1 MNKKNASGKGSM
13 FQSKSIAIGG
23 LVAAVYVVV
32 TLVVSAFGLSS
43 NIIQIRLSEALC
55 IMPCFCTATVPGLFV
70 GCLISNLIAGAGIFD
85 IIFGSLATL
94 IGSIGTYLLR
104 KNRWLAPV
112 PPVLANALVIP
123 AILVYGYGI
132 SMSYWLAA
140 LYIFIG
146 EFISCYI
153 FGEILYS
160 VLKRNSDIFN
170 F

>member
-1 MNKKNASGKGSM
+1 MNKKNPSDKSSM
-13 FQSKSIAIGG
+13 FQTKSIAIGG

-32 TLVVSAFGLSS
+32 TLIFAALGLSS

-55 IMPCFCTATVPGLFV
+55 IMPCFCPAAVPGLFV
-70 GCLISNLIAGAGIFD
+70 GCLISNLIAGTGIFD

-94 IGSIGTYLLR
+94 VGAIGTYLLR
-104 KNRWLAPV
+104 KNRWLAPI
-112 PPVLANALVIP
+112 PPVIANVLVIP
-123 AILVYGYGI
+123 AILTFGYGI
-132 SMSYWLAA
+132 NMSYFLAA

-146 EFISCYI
+146 EFISCYV

-160 VLKRNSDIFN
+160 VLKRNSTILN

>member
-1 MNKKNASGKGSM
+1 MNKKNPSGRSPM
-13 FQSKSIAIGG
+13 FQTKAIAIGG
-23 LVAAVYVVV
+23 LVAAIYVVV
-32 TLVVSAFGLSS
+32 TLIFSALGLSS

-55 IMPCFCTATVPGLFV
+55 IMPCFCPAAVPGLFV

-94 IGSIGTYLLR
+94 IGAIGTYLLR

-112 PPVLANALVIP
+112 PPVITNALVIP
-123 AILVYGYGI
+123 AVLIYVCGI
-132 SMSYWLAA
+132 NMSYPLAA

-146 EFISCYI
+146 EFVSCYI

-160 VLKRNSDIFN
+160 VLKRNSRLFQ
-170 F
+170 

>member
-1 MNKKNASGKGSM
+1 M
-13 FQSKSIAIGG
+13 FQTRSIAIGG

-32 TLVVSAFGLSS
+32 TLVFAAFGLSS

-55 IMPCFCTATVPGLFV
+55 IMPCFCPAAVPGLFV

-94 IGSIGTYLLR
+94 IGAIGTYLLR
-104 KNRWLAPV
+104 KNRWLALV
-112 PPVLANALVIP
+112 PPVVANVLVIP
-123 AILVYGYGI
+123 AVLVYGYGI
-132 SMSYWLAA
+132 HMSYLLAA

-146 EFISCYI
+146 EFISCYV

-160 VLKRNSDIFN
+160 VLKRNSSIFN

>member
-1 MNKKNASGKGSM
+1 MNKNNAPDRSPM
-13 FQSKSIAIGG
+13 FQTKAIAIGG

-32 TLVVSAFGLSS
+32 TLIFATLGLSS

-55 IMPCFCTATVPGLFV
+55 IMPCFCPAAVPGLFV

-94 IGSIGTYLLR
+94 VGAIGTYLLR
-104 KNRWLAPV
+104 KNRWLAPI
-112 PPVLANALVIP
+112 PPVIANVLVIP
-123 AILVYGYGI
+123 AVLVYGYGI
-132 SMSYWLAA
+132 NMSYLLVA

-146 EFISCYI
+146 EFISCYV

-160 VLKRNSDIFN
+160 VLKRNSRLFQ
-170 F
+170 

>member
-1 MNKKNASGKGSM
+1 MLQTKA
-13 FQSKSIAIGG
+13 IAIGG

-32 TLVVSAFGLSS
+32 TLIFAALGLSS

-55 IMPCFCTATVPGLFV
+55 IMPCFCPAAVPGLFV

-85 IIFGSLATL
+85 IVFGSLATL
-94 IGSIGTYLLR
+94 VGAIGTYLLR

-112 PPVLANALVIP
+112 PPVIVNGLVIP
-123 AILVYGYGI
+123 AVLIYGYGI
-132 SMSYWLAA
+132 NMCYFLAA
-140 LYIFIG
+140 FYIFIG

-153 FGEILYS
+153 LGEILYS
-160 VLKRNSDIFN
+160 VLKRNTAIFH